1 MKWSAYP
8 ETFGIWIRIFRE
20 WSNII
25 IVAQS
30 KNIILNFSIEFTEH
44 RVHIY
49 DSNFFKSLYHCEGE
63 RRQEISSNEP
73 NALVDA
79 TFQSVGGLW
88 SGSCGSSNELDSL
101 LSDRIVGGEETI
113 KHQYPWMVIF
123 HKATLSL
130 GCFILHM

>member
-1 MKWSAYP
+1 MQ
-8 ETFGIWIRIFRE
+8 IF
-20 WSNII
+20 SQYVPIF
-25 IVAQS
+25 VLS
-30 KNIILNFSIEFTEH
+30 EH

-79 TFQSVGGLW
+79 TFQSGGGLW

-101 LSDRIVGGEETI
+101 LSDRIVGGVETI
-113 KHQYPWMVIF
+113 KHQYPWMVSALSFSISTIF
-123 HKATLSL
+123 PKP
-130 GCFILHM
+130 

>member
-1 MKWSAYP
+1 MNES
-8 ETFGIWIRIFRE
+8 
-20 WSNII
+20 
-25 IVAQS
+25 IVS
-30 KNIILNFSIEFTEH
+30 KSQNIILIFQIEFTEH

-79 TFQSVGGLW
+79 TFQSGGGLW

-123 HKATLSL
+123 RDEL
-130 GCFILHM
+130 GGPYYNTNDFHLIYVECY